1 MNILVVTQMYSQ
13 PDDVGENKPTKT
25 VNYFAKEWVASGHRV
40 VVMHCP
46 SKFPIAYYLV
56 PSAIK
61 DKISGRI
68 STMTPPIASRKE
80 LCRNENGIEVYRL
93 PMLKFYP
100 GQAYSAKKMQ
110 AQAEKI
116 SRILEE
122 IRFVPEVII
131 GHFANPSTELVA
143 RLAQQYNAKS
153 SIVFHHDCDT
163 NEIAKYRI
171 AENIRHIGAIGA
183 RSVVEAQEVQQNLHL
198 KELPF
203 VCCSGVPNDA
213 VAAAAKIC
221 DKHHFENGITYL
233 CVAGLLKKKNID
245 AVLTAFADR
254 AHENDEL
261 FIVGGGPEAEPLQ
274 TLAANLHTAG
284 KIVFTGRVSRE
295 EVLQYMKKAQVFALI
310 SDDEVY
316 GMVYIEA
323 MLQGCLV
330 IASKDGGFD
339 GIIKDGVNGFICNPG
354 DTDMLQAIYANIET
368 LTTEER
374 NAIGQR
380 AIDTAVHYSEREVA
394 ERYLNDVLKK
404 NQ

>member
-80 LCRNENGIEVYRL
+80 LRRNENGIEVFRL

-100 GQAYSAKKMQ
+100 GQAYSPQKMQ
-110 AQAEKI
+110 AQAKKI

-122 IRFVPEVII
+122 IGFVPEVII

-143 RLAQQYNAKS
+143 RLAQQYGAKS
-153 SIVFHHDCDT
+153 SIVFHHDCDA

-171 AENIRHIGAIGA
+171 AENIKHIGAIGA

-203 VCCSGVPNDA
+203 VCCSGVPDDA

-221 DKHHFENGITYL
+221 DKHSFDNGITYL
-233 CVAGLLKKKNID
+233 CVSSMIKRKHID
-245 AVLTAFADR
+245 SVLTAFAAQ
-254 AHENDEL
+254 AHENDTL
-261 FIVGGGPEAEPLQ
+261 FIVGGGPESETLQ
-274 TLAANLHTAG
+274 TLAADLHAAG
-284 KIVFTGRVSRE
+284 KIVFTGRISRE

-310 SDDEVY
+310 SDDETY

-330 IASKDGGFD
+330 IASKGGGFD

-368 LTTEER
+368 LITEER

-394 ERYLNDVLKK
+394 ERYLDDVLKK